1 MTNNFFNVN
10 DPLNLAQGTPLTN
23 PKLNNPMY
31 RYKYNTDSSFR
42 EQELKRVQEEQEASK
57 KKLEEASQASQK
69 QIAKDKSE
77 KFVQKLSSSLK
88 ESIPSG
94 TVEDFWRQAE
104 QETINDR
111 NPRTGALIHPAAAT
125 KNFMKKWQKQYQE
138 EKAFESQYNDIN
150 NLVKFANSSE
160 EEDAANFRNEVF
172 NYAFKTKQIQD
183 QNDFNTRWDKMSI
196 RDKSLSVVNA
206 LGDKYLQGDALDVFK
221 ALDPQSKYEML
232 CAVTTA
238 DPRYKTMSS
247 KLKELTEEKSNE
259 ASEGWLS
266 TIGLGKSWR
275 DFTDYATNRL
285 MQGLVGGNAWYNI
298 PGHLSTLGAG
308 VFATVG
314 HLGNMVGSAVDKGVS
329 WGYYEAQGGGEAED
343 IDAAIRQKSEA
354 FIEKASKQNYDNFMA
369 NANPEEKQT
378 VVDRMKALSRDESF
392 GSNYYRIHEGDNYV
406 KNISDEDLIKE
417 YFKLEARAQMFGE
430 QNASQSLKNYWQDVV
445 ASNQS
450 FGDKTLAT
458 GAQLMDTFSADVFSL
473 VSVIANPLFMTVE
486 TNGSYNPKDWTV
498 DGEGYSDAL
507 VKRNTLLKWAS
518 GLQET
523 GCWNIDEQEKYKNL
537 GLSKDQIYRTVEEE
551 NQFMSLNDIGDIIG
565 QYGFTAA
572 TTLMS
577 MGGSSAVKGLATSVA
592 RNALR
597 TGVRGTAARSLL
609 GAPFMKNEA
618 KAILKN
624 ALKAGATESEITQAM
639 EVAAEMGSKT
649 LYRGN
654 LGITA
659 LMGTAEGA
667 LEAKS
672 TYDTFIKDNKA
683 RIDKVYHQRLDYLNN
698 ASRESLRDY
707 MLSKGY
713 ESTLRRVGGDGT
725 TYVAEFTDEQ
735 YEQAK
740 AELLQEVNDS
750 YQLALERMDDDA
762 ADAACANFLSNSVI
776 NGALNVFGKELSMS
790 KDARNSIRN
799 FKGDRKLS
807 DLVSVEKS
815 AADGK
820 WHATVN
826 KAIEANKNN
835 SWWGDAKNAMKVNG
849 KWNKAKAL
857 YRATK
862 ESALGKIITNAGSEG
877 LEEFSQNV
885 SDAASRAAFE
895 NDLNQYMQ
903 VVYDK
908 DAREQFA
915 SDWGGIVNAG
925 LNEITSN
932 AVNAENIK
940 AGLFGFLSTMGG
952 GISPGAFIQ
961 HAHGFGQEQKE
972 AKGVWGNVKAYSK
985 WALSN
990 IGGLYDGAIRQ
1001 ALANNNAD
1009 YASAKRLQ
1017 ESTERW
1023 LQSDKNQ
1030 ELITHMGGAIG
1041 FSNMLQESVLAGD
1054 DFMTKNNHLGMAV
1067 ENALML
1073 KALKGTAMYDE
1084 YQKALQHRLSLSQI
1098 TDDEEQSQIFFDQN
1112 GNLITSNLIE
1122 NAPGV
1127 VEDTQTSQIKDT
1139 AQNLQSLISQF
1150 KNTNSQNFTS
1160 GMTDLEIIQ
1169 RIAKNAQEMLDLNN
1183 RVERASQ
1190 TLAKVFHQQDVDP
1203 LIQSAYIYAMI
1214 SQEDAR
1220 NRRNNLTQDLTN
1232 AVKVTEDNIFNDEEK
1247 AALTTDAEQSLNQAG
1262 INLAV
1267 EYGSIDNAIKER
1279 KKLQKQRNQ
1288 LDEDAHSKKT
1298 KGERKQAKEQKKV
1311 VEAKLRAL
1319 DNKLRRADIETTEQQ
1334 PQQEVLPVVGQP
1346 TIQGEGTTIDDTAT
1360 TAPVT
1365 ITLGDASVQSE
1376 SSYPLISVR
1385 DLINMSPKQRFE
1397 VLSNRSRFS
1406 DKQNAVIDQFINITR
1421 KGLSA
1426 QRNDPTLQNDEVI
1439 ADYKDQYKLIEKSK
1453 AYDNLLQDYINNP
1466 RFLNDRAR
1474 ELQAQDR
1481 TRTLRYLYREDLQLK
1496 EGETPL
1502 DMRDRIQGKI
1512 EDLKS
1517 EEKYFDAETLQKLVS
1532 ENKDIAKL
1540 QETVSNILQLQIAV
1554 AMTSP
1559 SEVKKPEF
1567 DKAIMALQ
1575 ALAANSNKSLEE
1587 IKEMLDNN
1595 DVDGITKILKGQ
1607 LNNGEYTLNRYFKQV
1622 GIEAIADMETEDFTS
1637 LIQTVKNYV
1646 DMYYQIKAQGERQ
1659 GNAQK
1664 VQGAAQPSVHQDPAS
1679 QHQGPAT
1686 PAQTVNEDGSEP
1698 ITLKVLSPGEV
1709 QTNTPQGIQLAEF
1722 LKQHQVSSAVHNLKN
1737 EQGLQVHF
1745 MVTMD
1750 YGTPQVFAVVE
1761 LKNVAPKK
1769 GVHYNIN
1776 GKNYQIIGAIDASQS
1791 KGLATSAANTF
1802 ATLNDSDNRSALLQ
1816 GDTEALYS
1824 DFNKLD
1830 ASSSVGE
1837 LNQEDSKPLT
1847 SLLGNNI
1854 DRIKLWVNEFISGGK
1869 RKDVKNE
1876 DEEQVSTFVDQ
1887 YGYPVTIKNAGDVHL
1902 KDFPIGNTTLEKLL
1916 NSNTDPKEI
1925 IKELKKNKFFE
1936 TFFTVWESVPATTT
1950 LKDTSLYSKLIGDF
1964 FFLGYNY
1971 ENVSTQENRLNA
1983 KVENGNLSVDNWNHE
1998 AKINFLLP
2006 MSASTTAEKDA
2017 RALEA
2022 LRTILANTIGDDR
2035 NFTYAKPQLN
2045 WKIIENTRGTYNASD
2060 IENEKARIQGLI
2072 EAGLLY
2078 GFAPSAIS
2086 RNMLIRN
2093 PFTKNSSSPKPVGG
2107 TNNGAPNM
2115 DPSNAGSLPGG
2126 AVDLATGQVIEGN
2139 PQTTQDKVEQQL
2151 TEAVQRA
2158 KAIVDNLIAR
2168 SKQVVLNGNQGY
2180 RSESTDT
2187 NYGRVTSAEQAFI
2200 GANTTPW
2207 QGTEQEQTISTAFG
2221 NIIDNT
2227 FRAALDILNSHVGL
2241 IDSELLYNKVL
2252 QDPVF
2257 AGKTQIPCHSKYQ
2270 IKKVLQDVI
2279 IFKQLC
2285 DAKGWHIVPKDIRAF
2300 GQATVT
2306 QGGVTVGTIPV
2317 AGTLDILVYDNEGIF
2332 HIIDMKTKNMDA
2344 NIDTKIQDSSE
2355 GWTAQVSTYQAL
2367 LQQMYPDMQ
2376 FGQNY
2381 IMPIGV
2387 KYNLQSANPV
2397 IQEDGM
2403 TVEGQMA
2410 TKEPQMLAAMHGK
2423 KYNTVLE
2430 DYLYPID
2437 TRAFNGYDFDRL
2449 SEADKNRVVPINQ
2462 AAATNLVITSAPT
2475 AAPVT
2480 SPPSG
2485 PVTGGTMADAMDGI
2499 NMDDFMSTRTK
2510 RQSRFTEF
2518 VNNHVANVVRP
2529 KLNIVSKAMVKLKEL
2544 VTHTGYVDKIVKQD
2558 LANTFFDGDTEKF
2571 ERICG
2576 KDVSVSALPQIISA
2590 IRDYYTAYSSNRAW
2604 YVQNISHRHQA
2615 ASLVYQLL
2623 NDQITA
2629 QELEDELSKMNVEA
2643 QNIPEL
2649 VEYFTSDNPEEAAK
2663 SILSKLEKS
2672 KLHTVENYRQKLS
2685 ELTNFMDS
2693 IDAKLDFLNS
2703 GMALSMLST
2712 RVSSIRESVL
2722 SNNVEEMSYEK
2733 SESIDDLLSGKQ
2745 GNYGA
2750 QKLLRDIAT
2759 RSKNKQF
2766 RKLAA
2771 RLLKEVKV
2779 KNLSINVTIDNG
2791 QITNVEGES
2800 NGKNITIHKASL
2812 DNYEHLERVLLHEML
2827 HSVVKASPEI
2837 REMLQGYLDNTI
2849 SQLMKTTDMTKE
2861 EIINQ
2866 HYGLT
2871 NVDEFISEYFT
2882 NLAFQESLK
2891 GIADNTESF
2900 NSIYDKI
2907 THAVKSFFTGE
2918 KSVYDEVTP
2927 IMEHLIGTHNTEST
2941 KKSTIED
2948 NSSLVKTQFSKL
2960 EGFQQQ
2966 IITKKGFTAKEFDNL
2981 PSVLQ
2986 EVLTKCCL

>member
-1 MTNNFFNVN
+1 MANNFFNTN

-31 RYKYNTDSSFR
+31 RYKYNTDSSFK

-88 ESIPSG
+88 QSIPSG
-94 TVEDFWRQAE
+94 TVGDFWRQAE

-125 KNFMKKWQKQYQE
+125 KNFMEKWQKQYQE
-138 EKAFESQYNDIN
+138 EKAFEPQYNDIN
-150 NLVKFANSSE
+150 NLVKFANSSK
-160 EEDAANFRNEVF
+160 EEDADNFRNEVF

-183 QNDFNTRWDKMSI
+183 QNDFNTKWDSMSI
-196 RDKSLSVVNA
+196 RNKSISIVNA
-206 LGDKYLQGDALDVFK
+206 LGDKYLKGEALDMFEN
-221 ALDPQSKYEML
+221 LDTQDKFEML
-232 CAVTTA
+232 CAITTA
-238 DPRYKTMSS
+238 DPRYKTMST
-247 KLKELTEEKSNE
+247 KLKELTKEKSDQ
-259 ASEGWLS
+259 ASDGWLS

-275 DFTDYATNRL
+275 DFTEYATNRF
-285 MQGLVGGNAWYNI
+285 MYGLAGGNKWYNI
-298 PGHLSTLGAG
+298 PGHLSTIGAG
-308 VFATVG
+308 ALATVG
-314 HLGNMVGSAVDKGVS
+314 HLGNMVGSIADKGIS
-329 WGYYEAQGGGEAED
+329 WGYYKAKGGDETED
-343 IDAAIRQKSEA
+343 IDADIRETSDN
-354 FIEKASKQNYDNFMA
+354 FVEKASRQEYEKFMA
-369 NANPEEKQT
+369 NTNQEEKQDI
-378 VVDRMKALSRDESF
+378 VNKMKSLSRDERF
-392 GSNYYRIHEGDNYV
+392 GSSYYRLHEGDNYV
-406 KNISDEDLIKE
+406 KNVSDEDLIKE
-417 YFKLEARAQMFGE
+417 YYKLKTRASMFGE
-430 QNASQSLKNYWQDVV
+430 QNAFQSLRNYWQDVV

-458 GAQLMDTFSADVFSL
+458 GAQLMDTFSADMASFAA
-473 VSVIANPLFMTVE
+473 IMINPLFMNIE
-486 TNGSYNPKDWTV
+486 TNGSYNPEDWTV

-523 GCWNIDEQEKYKNL
+523 GCWYIDEQEKYKNL
-537 GLSKDQIYRTVEEE
+537 GLSKNQIYRTVDEE

-572 TTLMS
+572 TTLLS
-577 MGGSSAVKGLATSVA
+577 MGGSSAVKGIATSVA
-592 RNALR
+592 RNALK

-683 RIDKVYHQRLDYLNN
+683 RIDQVYQQRLDYLNN
-698 ASRESLRDY
+698 ASRESLRNY

-713 ESTLRRVGGDGT
+713 KSTLRRVGEDGT
-725 TYVAEFTDEQ
+725 TQIAEFTDEQ
-735 YEQAK
+735 YKQAK

-750 YQLALERMDDDA
+750 YKASLERMEDDA

-815 AADGK
+815 AVDGK

-857 YRATK
+857 YGATK
-862 ESALGKIITNAGSEG
+862 ESTLGKIITNAGSEG

-940 AGLFGFLSTMGG
+940 VGLFGFLSTMGG

-1001 ALANNNAD
+1001 ALSENNAD

-1041 FSNMLQESVLAGD
+1041 FSNMLQESMLAGD

-1073 KALKGTAMYDE
+1073 RALKGTAMYDE

-1098 TDDEEQSQIFFDQN
+1098 TDDKEQSQIFFDQN

-1127 VEDTQTSQIKDT
+1127 VEDAQTSQIKDT

-1232 AVKVTEDNIFNDEEK
+1232 AVKITEDNIFNDEEK
-1247 AALTTDAEQSLNQAG
+1247 AALTTDTEQSLNQVG
-1262 INLAV
+1262 INLTV

-1288 LDEDAHSKKT
+1288 LDEDAHSKIT

-1319 DNKLRRADIETTEQQ
+1319 DNNLRRADIETAEQQ
-1334 PQQEVLPVVGQP
+1334 PQQEVLPVVSQP

-1360 TAPVT
+1360 SAPVT
-1365 ITLGDASVQSE
+1365 ITLGDANVQSE
-1376 SSYPLISVR
+1376 STYPLISVR

-1406 DKQNAVIDQFINITR
+1406 DEQNAVIDQFINITR

-1466 RFLNDRAR
+1466 KFLNDRAR

-1502 DMRDRIQGKI
+1502 DMQDRVQKKI

-1517 EEKYFDAETLQKLVS
+1517 EQKYFDAETLQKLIS

-1540 QETVSNILQLQIAV
+1540 NETVSNILQLQLAV

-1559 SEVKKPEF
+1559 LESKKPEF
-1567 DKAIMALQ
+1567 DKAMIALQ
-1575 ALAANSNKSLEE
+1575 TLAANSNKSLEE

-1595 DVDGITKILKGQ
+1595 DIDGITEILKGQ
-1607 LNNGEYTLNRYFKQV
+1607 LNNGEYTINKYFKQA
-1622 GIEAIADMETEDFTS
+1622 GIEAIADMETEDFAP
-1637 LIQTVKNYV
+1637 LIQAVKNYV

-1659 GNAQK
+1659 GNAQQ

-1679 QHQGPAT
+1679 QHQGPAI

-1761 LKNVAPKK
+1761 LKNTTPKN

-1776 GKNYQIIGAIDASQS
+1776 DKNYQIIGAIDTSQS
-1791 KGLATSAANTF
+1791 KGLAISAANTF

-1816 GDTEALYS
+1816 GDTETLWS
-1824 DFNKLD
+1824 DFNKIDLPK
-1830 ASSSVGE
+1830 SIGE
-1837 LNQEDSKPLT
+1837 LNQEEHKPLNT
-1847 SLLGNNI
+1847 LLGNKLS
-1854 DRIKLWVNEFISGGK
+1854 DIKSWITDLMSKGHVEE
-1869 RKDVKNE
+1869 RKNE
-1876 DEEQVSTFVDQ
+1876 DGETIKVLKDQ
-1887 YGYPVTIKNAGDVHL
+1887 NGYPVLADPNMHL
-1902 KDFPIGNTTLEKLL
+1902 KDYPIGNTTLERII
-1916 NSNTDPKEI
+1916 NSGASSEEI
-1925 IKELKKNKFFE
+1925 IKQLKQSNFFKV
-1936 TFFTVWESVPATTT
+1936 FFKAWTSINATTT
-1950 LKDTSLYSKLIGDF
+1950 LEDHSIYNNLIGYF

-1971 ENVSTQENRLNA
+1971 KNVDTKINRLNA
-1983 KVENGNLSVDNWNHE
+1983 KVENDYLSVDNWNHTD
-1998 AKINFLLP
+1998 KINFLLP
-2006 MSASTTAEKDA
+2006 MSASTTAEKEI

-2022 LRTILANTIGDDR
+2022 LKTILANTKGEDR
-2035 NFTYAKPQLN
+2035 NFTYDKLQLN
-2045 WKIIENTRGTYNASD
+2045 WDIIENSKNYYNSTIRAD
-2060 IENEKARIQGLI
+2060 EEARIQ
-2072 EAGLLY
+2072 ELLQLGILH
-2078 GFAPSAIS
+2078 GFLPSAIS

-2093 PFTKNSSSPKPVGG
+2093 PFIKKSSSSKPVGG

-2115 DPSNAGSLPGG
+2115 DPGNTGSLPGG
-2126 AVDLATGQVIEGN
+2126 AIDLATGQVIEGN
-2139 PQTTQDKVEQQL
+2139 PQTTQGKVEQQL
-2151 TEAVQRA
+2151 TDAVQRA
-2158 KAIVDNLIAR
+2158 KAIVDNLIMR
-2168 SKQVVLNGNQGY
+2168 SKHVVLKGNQGY
-2180 RSESTDT
+2180 INTFTND

-2257 AGKTQIPCHSKYQ
+2257 VGKTQIPCHSKYQ
-2270 IKKVLQDVI
+2270 IKKILQDII

-2285 DAKGWHIVPKDIRAF
+2285 DARGWCIVPKDIRAF
-2300 GQATVT
+2300 GQAPVT
-2306 QGGVTVGTIPV
+2306 QGGVTIGIIPV

-2355 GWTAQVSTYQAL
+2355 GWIAQVSTYQAL

-2387 KYNLQSANPV
+2387 KYNLQSVNPV

-2410 TKEPQMLAAMHGK
+2410 TKEPQMLA
-2423 KYNTVLE
+2423 TILE
-2430 DYLYPID
+2430 NYLYPID
-2437 TRAFNGYDFDRL
+2437 TRTFNGYDFDRL

-2462 AAATNLVITSAPT
+2462 AAATNPVITSAPT
-2475 AAPVT
+2475 TASIT

-2485 PVTGGTMADAMDGI
+2485 PVTVGTMADDMDGI

-2629 QELEDELSKMNVEA
+2629 QELEDELSKMDIEA

-2733 SESIDDLLSGKQ
+2733 SESIDDLLLGKQ

-2750 QKLLRDIAT
+2750 QKLIRDIAT

-2771 RLLKEVKV
+2771 RLLREVKAN
-2779 KNLSINVTIDNG
+2779 NLFINVTIDNG

-2837 REMLQGYLDNTI
+2837 KEILQEYLDNTI
-2849 SQLMKTTDMTKE
+2849 SQLMKTTDMTKD
-2861 EIINQ
+2861 EIISQ

-2891 GIADNTESF
+2891 GIADNTENF

-2918 KSVYDEVTP
+2918 KSIYDEVTP

-2948 NSSLVKTQFSKL
+2948 NSSLVKTQFNKL

-2986 EVLTKCCL
+2986 EVLIKCCL

>member
-1 MTNNFFNVN
+1 MANNFFNMN
-10 DPLNLAQGTPLTN
+10 DPLNLAQGTV
-23 PKLNNPMY
+23 LNNPIFNYPMY
-31 RYKYNTDSSFR
+31 KSTNTEDSNGEKERKDLLKNTQINSTSSNPIIGNFWDRRQRYLSQNQNNTFSISQLYNTN
-42 EQELKRVQEEQEASK
+42 
-57 KKLEEASQASQK
+57 QK
-69 QIAKDKSE
+69 
-77 KFVQKLSSSLK
+77 
-88 ESIPSG
+88 SG
-94 TVEDFWRQAE
+94 TARDGIESLMR
-104 QETINDR
+104 R
-111 NPRTGALIHPAAAT
+111 
-125 KNFMKKWQKQYQE
+125 YQE
-138 EKAFESQYNDIN
+138 ENDFEPQYNDIN
-150 NLVKFANSSE
+150 NLVKFASSSK
-160 EEDAANFRNEVF
+160 EEDADNFRNQVF
-172 NYAFKTKQIQD
+172 NYAFKNKQVQD
-183 QNDFNTRWDKMSI
+183 YNDFNTKWDSMSI
-196 RDKSLSVVNA
+196 RNKSISIVNA
-206 LGDKYLQGDALDVFK
+206 LGDKYLKGEALDMFEN
-221 ALDPQSKYEML
+221 LDPQDKYEML

-238 DPRYKTMSS
+238 NPNYKTIASR
-247 KLKELTEEKSNE
+247 LKELTKEKSDE

-275 DFTDYATNRL
+275 NFTDYTTNRF
-285 MQGLVGGNAWYNI
+285 MYGIAGGNKWYNI
-298 PGHLSTLGAG
+298 PGHLSTIGAG
-308 VFATVG
+308 ALATVG
-314 HLGNMVGSAVDKGVS
+314 HLGNMVGSIADKGIS
-329 WGYYEAQGGGEAED
+329 WGYYKAKGGDEAED
-343 IDAAIRQKSEA
+343 IDADIRETSDN
-354 FIEKASKQNYDNFMA
+354 FVEKASRQEYEEFMA
-369 NANPEEKQT
+369 NANQEEKQAT
-378 VVDRMKALSRDESF
+378 VDRMKSLSRDEVF
-392 GSNYYRIHEGDNYV
+392 GSNYYRLHEGDNYV
-406 KNISDEDLIKE
+406 KNVSDEDLIKE
-417 YFKLEARAQMFGE
+417 YYKLKARASMFGE
-430 QNASQSLKNYWQDVV
+430 QNASQALKNYWQNVV
-445 ASNQS
+445 ANNQS

-458 GAQLMDTFSADVFSL
+458 GAQLMDTFSADMASFAAIMV
-473 VSVIANPLFMTVE
+473 NPLFMSIE
-486 TNGSYNPKDWTV
+486 TNGSYNPEDWTV

-507 VKRNTLLKWAS
+507 VKRNFLLKWAS

-523 GCWNIDEQEKYKNL
+523 GCWDINEQEKYKNL
-537 GLSKDQIYRTVEEE
+537 GLSKDQIYRTVDEE
-551 NQFMSLNDIGDIIG
+551 NQFMSLNDVGDIIG

-572 TTLMS
+572 TTLLS
-577 MGGSSAVKGLATSVA
+577 MGGSSAVKGIATSVA
-592 RNALR
+592 QNALR
-597 TGVRGTAARSLL
+597 TGVKGAAARSLL
-609 GAPFMKNEA
+609 GVPFIKNEA
-618 KAILKN
+618 KTILKN
-624 ALKAGATESEITQAM
+624 ALKTGATESEITQAM
-639 EVAAEMGSKT
+639 EVAAEIGSKT

-654 LGITA
+654 LGVTA
-659 LMGTAEGA
+659 LLGTAEGA

-672 TYDTFIKDNKA
+672 TYDTFIKDNKV
-683 RIDKVYHQRLDYLNN
+683 RIDEVYQQRLDYINN
-698 ASRESLRDY
+698 ASKESLRDY

-713 ESTLRRVGGDGT
+713 ESTLRRIGGEKGT
-725 TYVAEFTDEQ
+725 YIAEFTDEQ

-740 AELLQEVNDS
+740 AELLQEVNNS
-750 YQLALERMDDDA
+750 YKAALERMDDDA
-762 ADAACANFLSNSVI
+762 ADAAYANFLSNSVI
-776 NGALNVFGKELSMS
+776 NGALNVIGKELSMS
-790 KDARNSIRN
+790 KDARNSIRK
-799 FKGDRKLS
+799 FKGDKKLS
-807 DLVSVEKS
+807 DLVSVEKAS
-815 AADGK
+815 ADGK

-849 KWNKAKAL
+849 KWNKTKAL
-857 YRATK
+857 YKATK
-862 ESALGKIITNAGSEG
+862 ESTLGKIITNAGSEG
-877 LEEFSQNV
+877 LEEFSQNI

-915 SDWGGIVNAG
+915 SDWGGIVSAG

-932 AVNAENIK
+932 SINTENIK
-940 AGLFGFLSTMGG
+940 AALFGFLSTMGG

-961 HAHGFGQEQKE
+961 RAHGFGQEQKE
-972 AKGVWGNVKAYSK
+972 AKGVWNNIKAYSK

-990 IGGLYDGAIRQ
+990 IGGLYDSAIRQ
-1001 ALANNNAD
+1001 ALTNNNTD

-1023 LQSDKNQ
+1023 LQSNKNQ

-1041 FSNMLQESVLAGD
+1041 FYNMMQESILAGD

-1067 ENALML
+1067 ENALMMKSL
-1073 KALKGTAMYDE
+1073 KDTAMYDE

-1098 TDDEEQSQIFFDQN
+1098 TEDEEQSQIFFDQN

-1127 VEDTQTSQIKDT
+1127 VEDEQTSQIKET
-1139 AQNLQSLISQF
+1139 AKNLQSLISQF

-1169 RIAKNAQEMLDLNN
+1169 RIAKNAKEMLDLNN
-1183 RVERASQ
+1183 KVEKASQ

-1203 LIQSAYIYAMI
+1203 LVQSAYIYAMI

-1220 NRRNNLTQDLTN
+1220 NRRNNLTQDLTK
-1232 AVKVTEDNIFNDEEK
+1232 AVKITEDSIFSEEEED
-1247 AALTTDAEQSLNQAG
+1247 ALTQDSENTLNQVG

-1288 LDEDAHSKKT
+1288 LDEDAHSKRT

-1319 DNKLRRADIETTEQQ
+1319 DNKLRRADIETAEQQ
-1334 PQQEVLPVVGQP
+1334 PQQEVLPVVGQS
-1346 TIQGEGTTIDDTAT
+1346 TIQGEGTTIDATAT
-1360 TAPVT
+1360 PASVT
-1365 ITLGDASVQSE
+1365 ITLGDTNVQSE

-1385 DLINMSPKQRFE
+1385 DLVNMSTEQRFE

-1406 DKQNAVIDQFINITR
+1406 DEQNAIIDQFINITR
-1421 KGLSA
+1421 KGLSV
-1426 QRNDPTLQNDEVI
+1426 QRKDPTLQNDEVI

-1502 DMRDRIQGKI
+1502 DMRDRIQNKI

-1540 QETVSNILQLQIAV
+1540 NETVSNILQLQLAV

-1559 SEVKKPEF
+1559 LEVKKPEF
-1567 DKAIMALQ
+1567 DKAMIALQ
-1575 ALAANSNKSLEE
+1575 TLASNSNKSLEE

-1595 DVDGITKILKGQ
+1595 DVDGLTKILKGQ
-1607 LNNGEYTLNRYFKQV
+1607 LNNGEYTINKYFKQA
-1622 GIEAIADMETEDFTS
+1622 GIEAIADMEKEDFTP
-1637 LIQTVKNYV
+1637 LIQAVKNYV
-1646 DMYYQIKAQGERQ
+1646 SMYYQIKAQGEKQ
-1659 GNAQK
+1659 GKAQQ

-1679 QHQGPAT
+1679 QHKGPAT
-1686 PAQTVNEDGSEP
+1686 PAQTVNKDGSEP
-1698 ITLKVLSPGEV
+1698 ITLKVLSPGEI

-1722 LKQHQVSSAVHNLKN
+1722 LKQHQVSSAVQNLKN

-1761 LKNVAPKK
+1761 LKNTTPKK
-1769 GVHYNIN
+1769 DVHYNIN
-1776 GKNYQIIGAIDASQS
+1776 GKNYQIIGAIDTSQS
-1791 KGLATSAANTF
+1791 NKLAISAANTF

-1816 GDTEALYS
+1816 GDTETLWS
-1824 DFNKLD
+1824 DFNKID
-1830 ASSSVGE
+1830 PPKSIGE
-1837 LNQEDSKPLT
+1837 LNQEEHKPLHI
-1847 SLLGNNI
+1847 LLG
-1854 DRIKLWVNEFISGGK
+1854 DKLSDIKSWITDFMNKGYVEE
-1869 RKDVKNE
+1869 RKNE
-1876 DEEQVSTFVDQ
+1876 DGETIKVLKDQ
-1887 YGYPVTIKNAGDVHL
+1887 NGYPVLADPNVHL
-1902 KDFPIGNTTLEKLL
+1902 KDYPIGNTTLERII
-1916 NSNTDPKEI
+1916 NSGASSEEI
-1925 IKELKKNKFFE
+1925 IKQLKKSNFFKV
-1936 TFFTVWESVPATTT
+1936 FFKAWESINATTT
-1950 LKDTSLYSKLIGDF
+1950 LDDHSIYNNLIGYF

-1971 ENVSTQENRLNA
+1971 RNVSPKENRLNA
-1983 KVENGNLSVDNWNHE
+1983 KVENGILSVDNWNHE
-1998 AKINFLLP
+1998 AKIEFELP
-2006 MSASTTAEKDA
+2006 MAARTTAEKDIK
-2017 RALEA
+2017 ALNA
-2022 LRTILANTIGDDR
+2022 LKTILANTNGEDR
-2035 NFTYAKPQLN
+2035 NFTYAKLQLN
-2045 WKIIENTRGTYNASD
+2045 WNIIENAKNYYNSTIRAD
-2060 IENEKARIQGLI
+2060 EEARIQ
-2072 EAGLLY
+2072 ELLQLGILR
-2078 GFAPSAIS
+2078 GFLPSATS

-2093 PFTKNSSSPKPVGG
+2093 PYTKNSSSPKPVGG

-2126 AVDLATGQVIEGN
+2126 TIDLATGQVTEGN
-2139 PQTTQDKVEQQL
+2139 PQTTQGKVEQQL
-2151 TEAVQRA
+2151 TDAVQRA
-2158 KAIVDNLIAR
+2158 KAIVDNLIVR
-2168 SKQVVLNGNQGY
+2168 SKHVVLNGNQGY
-2180 RSESTDT
+2180 KNTFTND

-2200 GANTTPW
+2200 GADTTPW

-2257 AGKTQIPCHSKYQ
+2257 AGKPQIPCHSKYQ

-2285 DAKGWHIVPKDIRAF
+2285 DTRGWHIVPKDIRAF

-2423 KYNTVLE
+2423 KDNTVLE

-2462 AAATNLVITSAPT
+2462 AAATNPV
-2475 AAPVT
+2475 VT
-2480 SPPSG
+2480 SSPIDTPTTIPPSG
-2485 PVTGGTMADAMDGI
+2485 PVTGGTMADAIDGI

-2529 KLNIVSKAMVKLKEL
+2529 KLNIVSKVIVKLKEL

-2576 KDVSVSALPQIISA
+2576 KDVSISALPQIISA
-2590 IRDYYTAYSSNRAW
+2590 IRDYYNAYSSNRAW

-2672 KLHTVENYRQKLS
+2672 KLHTIENYRQKLS
-2685 ELTNFMDS
+2685 EFTNFMDS

-2703 GMALSMLST
+2703 GMALNMLSS
-2712 RVSSIRESVL
+2712 RISSIRESVL
-2722 SNNVEEMSYEK
+2722 NNNVEEMSYEK

-2771 RLLKEVKV
+2771 RLLREVKA
-2779 KNLSINVTIDNG
+2779 KNLSINITLDNG
-2791 QITNVEGES
+2791 QITNIEGES

-2827 HSVVKASPEI
+2827 HSVVKVSPEI
-2837 REMLQGYLDNTI
+2837 REMLQEYLDNTI
-2849 SQLMKTTDMTKE
+2849 SQLIKTTDMTRE
-2861 EIINQ
+2861 EIISQ

-2891 GIADNTESF
+2891 GIADNTENF

-2907 THAVKSFFTGE
+2907 THAIKSFFTKE
-2918 KSVYDEVTP
+2918 KSIYDEVTP

-2941 KKSTIED
+2941 KKSIIED

-2981 PSVLQ
+2981 PSILQ
-2986 EVLTKCCL
+2986 EVLIKCCL

>member
-1 MTNNFFNVN
+1 MAQEKNYFNTD
-10 DPLNLAQGTPLTN
+10 DPLNLSTNSFISGLRPTMNLNPLDR
-23 PKLNNPMY
+23 Y
-31 RYKYNTDSSFR
+31 RYETDEKFRTQTQEKYR
-42 EQELKRVQEEQEASK
+42 KEQELLDRKIKQQKKAEKKQLEQIKTERFLSNLSNTVSQGQAGRVSIRDLQREAENYTATAK
-57 KKLEEASQASQK
+57 NIKTNQFLFPRQAAINIYENIQK
-69 QIAKDKSE
+69 QK
-77 KFVQKLSSSLK
+77 K
-88 ESIPSG
+88 E
-94 TVEDFWRQAE
+94 ED
-104 QETINDR
+104 
-111 NPRTGALIHPAAAT
+111 
-125 KNFMKKWQKQYQE
+125 
-138 EKAFESQYNDIN
+138 AFKPQYNDIN
-150 NLVKFANSSE
+150 NLIKVTLSKKA
-160 EEDAANFRNEVF
+160 EDLDVF
-172 NYAFKTKQIQD
+172 SKDVFEYAQKTKQTKDAEEFDRQW
-183 QNDFNTRWDKMSI
+183 NSMSLYN
-196 RDKSLSVVNA
+196 KSLSALNA
-206 LGDKYLQGDALDVFK
+206 IGNKYLKDNTLQVFK
-221 ALDPQSKYEML
+221 QLDPQSKFEML
-232 CAVTTA
+232 CALTTA
-238 DPRYKTMSS
+238 DPRYKTMAS

-266 TIGLGKSWR
+266 TIGLGKTWR
-275 DFTDYATNRL
+275 NTIENATNRF
-285 MQGLVGGNAWYNI
+285 MYGYAGGVPWYDI
-298 PGHLSTLGAG
+298 SRQLSTAGAF
-308 VFATVG
+308 VFSSIG
-314 HLGNMVGSAVDKGVS
+314 HLGNMVGSIVDKGVS
-329 WGYYEAQGGGEAED
+329 WGYYKAQGGGEAED
-343 IDAAIRQKSEA
+343 IDATIRQKSDA
-354 FIEKASKQNYDNFMA
+354 FIEKASKQEYDKFMA
-369 NANPEEKQT
+369 ENNPKKKRDI
-378 VVDRMKALSRDESF
+378 VNKMKALSRDERF
-392 GSNYYRIHEGDNYV
+392 GSNYYRLHEGDNYV
-406 KNISDEDLIKE
+406 KNVSDEELIKE
-417 YFKLEARAQMFGE
+417 YFKLEARTAMFGE
-430 QNASQSLKNYWQDVV
+430 YNASQSLKNYWQDVV

-458 GAQLMDTFSADVFSL
+458 GAQMMDTFSADIASL
-473 VSVIANPLFMTVE
+473 AAVLANPLYMTVE
-486 TNGSYNPKDWTV
+486 TNGSYNPQDWTV
-498 DGEGYSDAL
+498 DGESYSDAL
-507 VKRNTLLKWAS
+507 IKRNTLLKWAS

-523 GCWNIDEQEKYKNL
+523 GCWSLKEQEKYKNL
-537 GLSKDQIYRTVEEE
+537 GLSKDQIYRTVDEE

-572 TTLMS
+572 TAIMS
-577 MGGSSAVKGLATSVA
+577 MGGSAVVKGLAMAVA

-597 TGVRGTAARSLL
+597 TGVRGAAARSLL
-609 GAPFMKNEA
+609 GIPFMKNEA
-618 KAILKN
+618 KTILKN
-624 ALKAGATESEITQAM
+624 AFKAGATEAELTQAM
-639 EVAAEMGSKT
+639 EIAAAMGSKT

-654 LGITA
+654 LVVTS
-659 LMGTAEGA
+659 LLGTAEGA
-667 LEAKS
+667 LNARG
-672 TYDTFIKDNKA
+672 TYDTFIRDNKT
-683 RIDKVYHQRLDYLNN
+683 RIDDNYQQRIDYINN
-698 ASRESLRDY
+698 ASKESLRDY

-713 ESTLRRVGGDGT
+713 EYTLRRASEDAS

-735 YEQAK
+735 YKQAK
-740 AELLQEVNDS
+740 AELLQEANDS
-750 YQLALERMDDDA
+750 YQLALERMEDDA
-762 ADAACANFLSNSVI
+762 VDAACANFLANSFI
-776 NGALNVFGKELSMS
+776 NGALNIFGKELFMS
-790 KDARNSIRN
+790 RDARNAIRS
-799 FKGDRKLS
+799 FKGDKKLS
-807 DLVSVEKS
+807 DLVSIEKS
-815 AADGK
+815 ADGK
-820 WHATVN
+820 WHAIVN
-826 KAIEANKNN
+826 KAVEANKNN

-849 KWNKAKAL
+849 KWNKVKAL
-857 YRATK
+857 YGATK
-862 ESALGKIITNAGSEG
+862 ESTLGKMITTAGAEG
-877 LEEFSQNV
+877 LEEFNQNI

-915 SDWGGIVNAG
+915 SDWGGMVSAG

-932 AVNAENIK
+932 SINVENIK
-940 AGLFGFLSTMGG
+940 AGLFGFLSTMVG

-961 HAHGFGQEQKE
+961 HAHGIGQEQKE
-972 AKGVWGNVKAYSK
+972 AKGVWGNIKAYSK

-1001 ALANNNAD
+1001 ALAENNAD

-1041 FSNMLQESVLAGD
+1041 FSNMLQQSLIAGD
-1054 DFMTKNNHLGMAV
+1054 DFMAKNSHLGMAV
-1067 ENALML
+1067 ENALMM
-1073 KALKGTAMYDE
+1073 KALKDTAMYDE

-1098 TDDEEQSQIFFDQN
+1098 IEDDEQSQIFFDQH

-1127 VEDTQTSQIKDT
+1127 IEDAQTSWIRDT
-1139 AQNLQSLISQF
+1139 AQNMQSLISQF

-1169 RIAKNAQEMLDLNN
+1169 RTVKNAQEILDLNN
-1183 RVERASQ
+1183 RVEKASQ

-1203 LIQSAYIYAMI
+1203 LIQSTYIYAMI

-1247 AALTTDAEQSLNQAG
+1247 IALTTDAEQSLNQAG
-1262 INLAV
+1262 IDLAI

-1279 KKLQKQRNQ
+1279 KKLQKQKDQ
-1288 LDEDAHSKKT
+1288 LDDDAKSKET
-1298 KGERKQAKEQKKV
+1298 KREREQAKEQKKV
-1311 VEAKLRAL
+1311 VKAKLEVL
-1319 DNKLRRADIETTEQQ
+1319 DNKLRRADIEIKEQQ
-1334 PQQEVLPVVGQP
+1334 PQQEVLPGVGQS
-1346 TIQGEGTTIDDTAT
+1346 TIQEKGAAINDTTIS
-1360 TAPVT
+1360 APIT
-1365 ITLGDASVQSE
+1365 ITLDDASVQSE
-1376 SSYPLISVR
+1376 ISYPLISVR

-1406 DKQNAVIDQFINITR
+1406 DEQNAVIDQFINITR

-1439 ADYKDQYKLIEKSK
+1439 VDYKDQYKLIEKSR
-1453 AYDNLLQDYINNP
+1453 AYDDLLWYYLTNP
-1466 RFLNDRAR
+1466 EFLNDRAR
-1474 ELQAQDR
+1474 ELQTQDR
-1481 TRTLRYLYREDLQLK
+1481 IRTLRYLYREDVQLK

-1502 DMRDRIQGKI
+1502 DMLDRVQKKI

-1517 EEKYFDAETLQKLVS
+1517 EQKYFDAETLQKLVS

-1540 QETVSNILQLQIAV
+1540 QETVSNISQLQIAV

-1567 DKAIMALQ
+1567 DKAMLALQ
-1575 ALAANSNKSLEE
+1575 TLAVNSNKSLKE

-1595 DVDGITKILKGQ
+1595 DVDGLTQILKGQ
-1607 LNNGEYTLNRYFKQV
+1607 LNNGEYTINKYFKQE
-1622 GIEAIADMETEDFTS
+1622 GIEAITDMKTEDFAP
-1637 LIQTVKNYV
+1637 LIQEVKNYV
-1646 DMYYQIKAQGERQ
+1646 DMYYQIKTQGERQ
-1659 GNAQK
+1659 GNAQQ
-1664 VQGAAQPSVHQDPAS
+1664 VQGAAQPSVYQDPAS
-1679 QHQGPAT
+1679 QHQGPAI

-1698 ITLKVLSPGEV
+1698 ITLKVLSPGEI
-1709 QTNTPQGIQLAEF
+1709 QTNTSQGIQLAEF
-1722 LKQHQVSSAVHNLKN
+1722 LKQHQVSSAVRNLKN

-1761 LKNVAPKK
+1761 LKDASPKK
-1769 GVHYNIN
+1769 NVHYNIN
-1776 GKNYQIIGAIDASQS
+1776 GINYQIIGAIDVSQS
-1791 KGLATSAANTF
+1791 KELAISAANTF
-1802 ATLNDSDNRSALLQ
+1802 LTLNDSDNRSALLQ
-1816 GDTEALYS
+1816 GDKGALYS
-1824 DFNKLD
+1824 DFNKIDLPK
-1830 ASSSVGE
+1830 SIGE
-1837 LNQEDSKPLT
+1837 LNQEEHKPLIT
-1847 SLLGNNI
+1847 LLGNKLS
-1854 DRIKLWVNEFISGGK
+1854 DIKSWITDFMSKGYTEK
-1869 RKDVKNE
+1869 RKNE
-1876 DEEQVSTFVDQ
+1876 DGEYIKVLKDQ
-1887 YGYPVTIKNAGDVHL
+1887 NGYPVLVDPNIHL
-1902 KDFPIGNTTLEKLL
+1902 KDYPIGDTTLEKII
-1916 NSNTDPKEI
+1916 NSGASSEDI
-1925 IKELKKNKFFE
+1925 IKQLKKSNFFKI
-1936 TFFTVWESVPATTT
+1936 FFKAWTSINATTN
-1950 LKDTSLYSKLIGDF
+1950 LKDHSIYNNLIGYF

-1971 ENVSTQENRLNA
+1971 ENVDTKINRLNA
-1983 KVENGNLSVDNWNHE
+1983 KVENGYLSVYNWNHTD
-1998 AKINFLLP
+1998 KIKFLLP
-2006 MSASTTAEKDA
+2006 MSASTTAEKEI

-2022 LRTILANTIGDDR
+2022 LKTILANTNGDDS
-2035 NFTYAKPQLN
+2035 NFIYDNIQLN
-2045 WKIIENTRGTYNASD
+2045 WDIIENSKNYYNSTIRAD
-2060 IENEKARIQGLI
+2060 EEARIQ
-2072 EAGLLY
+2072 ELLQLGILR
-2078 GFAPSAIS
+2078 GFLPSATS

-2093 PFTKNSSSPKPVGG
+2093 PFRKNSSSPKPVGG

-2115 DPSNAGSLPGG
+2115 DPSNPGSLPGG
-2126 AVDLATGQVIEGN
+2126 TVDLNTGQVIAGN
-2139 PQTTQDKVEQQL
+2139 PQTAQDKVEQQL

-2168 SKQVVLNGNQGY
+2168 SKQVVLD
-2180 RSESTDT
+2180 E
-2187 NYGRVTSAEQAFI
+2187 
-2200 GANTTPW
+2200 
-2207 QGTEQEQTISTAFG
+2207 
-2221 NIIDNT
+2221 
-2227 FRAALDILNSHVGL
+2227 GL
-2241 IDSELLYNKVL
+2241 IDAETLYNKIL

-2257 AGKTQIPCHSKYQ
+2257 VGKTQIPCHSKYQ

-2285 DAKGWHIVPKDIRAF
+2285 DARGWHIVPKDIRAF

-2306 QGGVTVGTIPV
+2306 QGGVTIGTIPV

-2344 NIDTKIQDSSE
+2344 NIDIKIQESSE
-2355 GWTAQVSTYQAL
+2355 GQTAQVSTYQAL
-2367 LQQMYPDMQ
+2367 LQQMFPDMQ

-2397 IQEDGM
+2397 IQEDDM

-2423 KYNTVLE
+2423 KNNTVLE

-2449 SEADKNRVVPINQ
+2449 SETDKDRIVPINQ
-2462 AAATNLVITSAPT
+2462 VTATNPVVTSAPADDSGT
-2475 AAPVT
+2475 T
-2480 SPPSG
+2480 PPSG
-2485 PVTGGTMADAMDGI
+2485 SSGSSTGETMADVMDGMNI
-2499 NMDDFMSTRTK
+2499 DDFMSNRTK

-2518 VNNHVANVVRP
+2518 VNNHVANIVKP
-2529 KLNIVSKAMVKLKEL
+2529 KLNIVSKAIVKLKEL

-2558 LANTFFDGDTEKF
+2558 LANTFFDGDAEKF

-2576 KDVSVSALPQIISA
+2576 KDISISALPQIISS
-2590 IRDYYTAYSSNRAW
+2590 IRDYYNTYSSNRAW
-2604 YVQNISHRHQA
+2604 YVQSISNRHQA
-2615 ASLVYQLL
+2615 ASLIYQLL
-2623 NDQITA
+2623 NEQITI

-2649 VEYFTSDNPEEAAK
+2649 VEYFTSDNPEETAK

-2672 KLHTVENYRQKLS
+2672 KLHTIENYRQRLN
-2685 ELTNFMDS
+2685 EFTNFMDS

-2712 RVSSIRESVL
+2712 RVSSIRESIL

-2733 SESIDDLLSGKQ
+2733 SESIDSLLSGKQ

-2779 KNLSINVTIDNG
+2779 KNLTINVTIDNG
-2791 QITNVEGES
+2791 QITNIEGES

-2827 HSVVKASPEI
+2827 HSVVKTSPEI
-2837 REMLQGYLDNTI
+2837 REMLQEYLDNTI
-2849 SQLMKTTDMTKE
+2849 NQLMKTTDMTKE
-2861 EIINQ
+2861 EIISQ

-2891 GIADNTESF
+2891 GIADNTENF

-2918 KSVYDEVTP
+2918 KSIYDEVTP

-2941 KKSTIED
+2941 KKSIIED

-2986 EVLTKCCL
+2986 EVLIKCCL

>member
-1 MTNNFFNVN
+1 MANNFFNAN
-10 DPLNLAQGTPLTN
+10 DPLNLAQDTPLTN
-23 PKLNNPMY
+23 PKLNNPIY
-31 RYKYNTDSSFR
+31 RYKYNTDSSFK

-94 TVEDFWRQAE
+94 TIGNFWRQAE
-104 QETINDR
+104 YETINDR
-111 NPRTGALIHPAAAT
+111 NSRTGALIHPATAT
-125 KNFMKKWQKQYQE
+125 KNFMEKWQKQYQE
-138 EKAFESQYNDIN
+138 EKAFEPQYNDVN
-150 NLVKFANSSE
+150 NLVKFAYSSK
-160 EEDAANFRNEVF
+160 EEDANNFRNEVF

-196 RDKSLSVVNA
+196 RDKSISVLNA

-221 ALDPQSKYEML
+221 ALDTQSKYEML

-259 ASEGWLS
+259 ASKGWLS

-285 MQGLVGGNAWYNI
+285 MYGLAGGNAWYDI
-298 PGHLSTLGAG
+298 SGHLSTLGAG
-308 VFATVG
+308 AFATVG
-314 HLGNMVGSAVDKGVS
+314 HFGNMIGSAVDKGVS

-343 IDAAIRQKSEA
+343 IDAAIRQRSDA

-378 VVDRMKALSRDESF
+378 IVDRMKALSRDESF
-392 GSNYYRIHEGDNYV
+392 GSNYYRLHEGDNYV

-417 YFKLEARAQMFGE
+417 YYKLDARISMFGE
-430 QNASQSLKNYWQDVV
+430 QNASQALKNYWQDVV

-458 GAQLMDTFSADVFSL
+458 GAQLMDTFSADMASL
-473 VSVIANPLFMTVE
+473 AAVVANPLFMTIE

-498 DGEGYSDAL
+498 DGESYSDAL
-507 VKRNTLLKWAS
+507 VKRNILLKWAS

-523 GCWNIDEQEKYKNL
+523 GCWYIDEQEKYKNL
-537 GLSKDQIYRTVEEE
+537 GLSKNQIYRTVDEE

-572 TTLMS
+572 TTLLS

-592 RNALR
+592 KNALR

-618 KAILKN
+618 KTILKN

-667 LEAKS
+667 LEAKN
-672 TYDTFIKDNKA
+672 TYDTFIRDNKA
-683 RIDKVYHQRLDYLNN
+683 RIDNVYQQRLDYLNN
-698 ASRESLRDY
+698 ASRESLRNY

-713 ESTLRRVGGDGT
+713 KSTLKRVGEDGT
-725 TYVAEFTDEQ
+725 TYVTEFTDEQ

-750 YQLALERMDDDA
+750 YKLALERMDDDA
-762 ADAACANFLSNSVI
+762 ADAACANFLSNSII

-815 AADGK
+815 AVDGK

-857 YRATK
+857 YGATK
-862 ESALGKIITNAGSEG
+862 ESTLGKIITNAGSEG
-877 LEEFSQNV
+877 LEEFNQNV

-1001 ALANNNAD
+1001 ALADNNAD

-1041 FSNMLQESVLAGD
+1041 FSNMLQESMLAGD

-1067 ENALML
+1067 ENTLML
-1073 KALKGTAMYDE
+1073 RALKGTAMYDE

-1127 VEDTQTSQIKDT
+1127 VEDAQTSWIKDT
-1139 AQNLQSLISQF
+1139 AQNMQSLISQF

-1169 RIAKNAQEMLDLNN
+1169 RITKNAQEMLDLNN

-1232 AVKVTEDNIFNDEEK
+1232 AVKITEDNIFNDEEK
-1247 AALTTDAEQSLNQAG
+1247 TALTTDAEQSLNQAG
-1262 INLAV
+1262 INLVV

-1288 LDEDAHSKKT
+1288 LDEDAHSRIT

-1319 DNKLRRADIETTEQQ
+1319 DNKLRRADIETAEQQ

-1346 TIQGEGTTIDDTAT
+1346 TIQGEDTTIDATAT
-1360 TAPVT
+1360 PASVT
-1365 ITLGDASVQSE
+1365 ITLGDTNVQSE

-1385 DLINMSPKQRFE
+1385 DLINISPKQRFE
-1397 VLSNRSRFS
+1397 ILSNRSRFS
-1406 DKQNAVIDQFINITR
+1406 DEQNAVIDQFINITR

-1481 TRTLRYLYREDLQLK
+1481 TRTLKYLYREDLQLK
-1496 EGETPL
+1496 EGETAL
-1502 DMRDRIQGKI
+1502 DMLDRIQEKI

-1540 QETVSNILQLQIAV
+1540 QETVSNISQLQITV
-1554 AMTSP
+1554 TMTSP

-1567 DKAIMALQ
+1567 DKAMMALQ
-1575 ALAANSNKSLEE
+1575 TLAANSNKSLEE

-1595 DVDGITKILKGQ
+1595 DIDGITEILKGQ

-1622 GIEAIADMETEDFTS
+1622 GIEGIADIKTEDFAP
-1637 LIQTVKNYV
+1637 LIQAVKNYV

-1659 GNAQK
+1659 GNAQQ
-1664 VQGAAQPSVHQDPAS
+1664 VQGAVQPSVYQDPAS
-1679 QHQGPAT
+1679 QHQGPAI

-1737 EQGLQVHF
+1737 EQDLQVHF

-1750 YGTPQVFAVVE
+1750 YGTPQIFAVVE
-1761 LKNVAPKK
+1761 LKNTTPNKSI
-1769 GVHYNIN
+1769 HYNIN
-1776 GKNYQIIGAIDASQS
+1776 DKNYQIIGAIDASQS
-1791 KGLATSAANTF
+1791 RGLATRAAYTF
-1802 ATLNDSDNRSALLQ
+1802 TTLNDSDNRSALLQ

-1824 DFNKLD
+1824 DFNKIDLPK
-1830 ASSSVGE
+1830 SIGE
-1837 LNQEDSKPLT
+1837 LNQEDAKPLIT
-1847 SLLGNNI
+1847 ILGNKLS
-1854 DRIKLWVNEFISGGK
+1854 DIKSWITDLMSKGHVEE
-1869 RKDVKNE
+1869 RKNE
-1876 DEEQVSTFVDQ
+1876 DGETIKVLKDQ
-1887 YGYPVTIKNAGDVHL
+1887 NGYPVLVDPNMHL
-1902 KDFPIGNTTLEKLL
+1902 KDYPIGNTTLEKII
-1916 NSNTDPKEI
+1916 NSGDSSQEI
-1925 IKELKKNKFFE
+1925 IKQLKQSNFFKV
-1936 TFFTVWESVPATTT
+1936 FFKAWTSINATTT
-1950 LKDTSLYSKLIGDF
+1950 LGDHSIYNNLIGYF

-1971 ENVSTQENRLNA
+1971 KNVDTKINRLNA
-1983 KVENGNLSVDNWNHE
+1983 KVENGYLSVDNWNHTD
-1998 AKINFLLP
+1998 KINFLLP
-2006 MSASTTAEKDA
+2006 MSASTTAEKEI

-2022 LRTILANTIGDDR
+2022 LKTILANTNGKDR
-2035 NFTYAKPQLN
+2035 NFTYDKLQLN
-2045 WKIIENTRGTYNASD
+2045 WDIIENSKNYYNSTIRAD
-2060 IENEKARIQGLI
+2060 EEVRIQ
-2072 EAGLLY
+2072 ELLQLGILR
-2078 GFAPSAIS
+2078 GFLPSAIS

-2093 PFTKNSSSPKPVGG
+2093 PFTKNSSSPKSVGG

-2115 DPSNAGSLPGG
+2115 DPGNTGSLPGG
-2126 AVDLATGQVIEGN
+2126 TIDLATGQVTEGN
-2139 PQTTQDKVEQQL
+2139 PQTTQGKVEQQL
-2151 TEAVQRA
+2151 TDAVQRA
-2158 KAIVDNLIAR
+2158 KAIVDNLIIR
-2168 SKQVVLNGNQGY
+2168 SKHVVLNGNQGY
-2180 RSESTDT
+2180 KNTFTND

-2227 FRAALDILNSHVGL
+2227 FRAALDILNSNVGL
-2241 IDSELLYNKVL
+2241 IDSELLYNKIL

-2257 AGKTQIPCHSKYQ
+2257 VGKTQIPCHSKYQ
-2270 IKKVLQDVI
+2270 IKKVLQDII

-2285 DAKGWHIVPKDIRAF
+2285 DARGWHIVPKDIRAF
-2300 GQATVT
+2300 GQAPVT
-2306 QGGVTVGTIPV
+2306 QGGVTVGIIPI

-2387 KYNLQSANPV
+2387 KYNLQSASPV

-2403 TVEGQMA
+2403 TVEGQTA

-2437 TRAFNGYDFDRL
+2437 TRTFNGYDFDRL
-2449 SEADKNRVVPINQ
+2449 SEADKNRVVHINQ
-2462 AAATNLVITSAPT
+2462 AAATNPVITSAPT

-2480 SPPSG
+2480 SPPSS
-2485 PVTGGTMADAMDGI
+2485 PITGGTMADAMDGI

-2576 KDVSVSALPQIISA
+2576 KDVNISALPQIISA

-2629 QELEDELSKMNVEA
+2629 QELEDELSKMDVEA

-2649 VEYFTSDNPEEAAK
+2649 VEYFTSDNPDEAAK
-2663 SILSKLEKS
+2663 SILNKLEKS

-2712 RVSSIRESVL
+2712 RVSSIRESIL

-2771 RLLKEVKV
+2771 RLLREVKA
-2779 KNLSINVTIDNG
+2779 KNLFINVTIDNG

-2800 NGKNITIHKASL
+2800 NGKNITIHKTSL

-2837 REMLQGYLDNTI
+2837 RKKLQEYLDNTI
-2849 SQLMKTTDMTKE
+2849 SQLMKTTDMTE
-2861 EIINQ
+2861 DEIINQ

-2891 GIADNTESF
+2891 GIADNTENF

-2918 KSVYDEVTP
+2918 KSIYDEVTP

-2948 NSSLVKTQFSKL
+2948 NSSLVKTQFNKL

-2986 EVLTKCCL
+2986 EVLIKCCL

>member
-1 MTNNFFNVN
+1 MTNNFFNAN
-10 DPLNLAQGTPLTN
+10 DPLNLSQGTV
-23 PKLNNPMY
+23 LNNPRFNY
-31 RYKYNTDSSFR
+31 STHTPTNTESSNQEQKLGKAENVSQR
-42 EQELKRVQEEQEASK
+42 EQIPSNPSLNPFWNNWEQK
-57 KKLEEASQASQK
+57 HTLQK
-69 QIAKDKSE
+69 QKTI
-77 KFVQKLSSSLK
+77 SLVDQLYNSNYGNK
-88 ESIPSG
+88 TTRETPD
-94 TVEDFWRQAE
+94 DFNRMS
-104 QETINDR
+104 
-111 NPRTGALIHPAAAT
+111 
-125 KNFMKKWQKQYQE
+125 KE
-138 EKAFESQYNDIN
+138 EKAYESQYNNIN
-150 NLVKFANSSE
+150 NLVKLANSSK
-160 EEDAANFRNEVF
+160 EEDADNFRNEVF
-172 NYAFKTKQIQD
+172 NYAFKTKQAQD
-183 QNDFNTRWDKMSI
+183 QNDFNSRWDEMSI
-196 RDKSLSVVNA
+196 RDKSISIVNA
-206 LGDKYLQGDALDVFK
+206 LGNKYLQGDALDTFK
-221 ALDPQSKYEML
+221 TLDPQSKYEML

-238 DPRYKTMSS
+238 DPKYKTMAS

-275 DFTDYATNRL
+275 NFTEQATNRF
-285 MQGLVGGNAWYNI
+285 MYGLAGGNEWYNI

-314 HLGNMVGSAVDKGVS
+314 HLGNMIGSAVDKGVS
-329 WGYYEAQGGGEAED
+329 WGYYESQGGEEAED
-343 IDAAIRQKSEA
+343 IDATIRQKSDA
-354 FIEKASKQNYDNFMA
+354 FIEKASKQNYENFIA
-369 NANPEEKQT
+369 NTNSEEKQT
-378 VVDRMKALSRDESF
+378 IVDRMKALSRDENF
-392 GSNYYRIHEGDNYV
+392 GSNYYRLHEGDNYV
-406 KNISDEDLIKE
+406 KNVSDEDLIKE
-417 YFKLEARAQMFGE
+417 YFKLDARVSMFGE
-430 QNASQSLKNYWQDVV
+430 RNASQSLKNYWQDVV

-458 GAQLMDTFSADVFSL
+458 GAQLMDTFSADIASL
-473 VSVIANPLFMTVE
+473 TAVVANPLFMTVE
-486 TNGSYNPKDWTV
+486 TNGSYNPEDWTV
-498 DGEGYSDAL
+498 DGESYTDAL
-507 VKRNTLLKWAS
+507 VKRNGLLKWAS

-523 GCWNIDEQEKYKNL
+523 GCWDINEQEKYKNL
-537 GLSKDQIYRTVEEE
+537 GLSKDQIYRTVDEE

-572 TTLMS
+572 TTFIS
-577 MGGSSAVKGLATSVA
+577 MGGSSVVKGLSTAVA
-592 RNALR
+592 KNALS
-597 TGVRGTAARSLL
+597 TGVRGAAARSLL

-624 ALKAGATESEITQAM
+624 ALKTGATESEITQAM
-639 EVAAEMGSKT
+639 EVAARMGSQT

-654 LGITA
+654 LATTA
-659 LMGTAEGA
+659 LIGTAEGA
-667 LEAKS
+667 LEAKG

-683 RIDKVYHQRLDYLNN
+683 RIDEEYQQRLDYLNN
-698 ASRESLRDY
+698 ASRESLREY

-713 ESTLRRVGGDGT
+713 ESILKRAGGEGT
-725 TYVAEFTDEQ
+725 TYTADFTDEQ
-735 YEQAK
+735 YKQAK
-740 AELLQEVNDS
+740 VELLQEVNDS
-750 YQLALERMDDDA
+750 YQLALERMEDDA
-762 ADAACANFLSNSVI
+762 VDAACANFLANSAI

-799 FKGDRKLS
+799 FKGDRKLR
-807 DLVSVEKS
+807 DLVSIEKS

-857 YRATK
+857 YKATK
-862 ESALGKIITNAGSEG
+862 ESTLGKVITNAGSEG

-885 SDAASRAAFE
+885 SDTASRAAFE
-895 NDLNQYMQ
+895 NDLNQYLQ

-932 AVNAENIK
+932 SINAENIK
-940 AGLFGFLSTMGG
+940 AGLFGFLSTMVG

-961 HAHGFGQEQKE
+961 HMHGLGQEQKE
-972 AKGVWGNVKAYSK
+972 AKGVWKNVKAYSK

-1001 ALANNNAD
+1001 ALADNNAD

-1041 FSNMLQESVLAGD
+1041 FSNMLQESLLAGD
-1054 DFMTKNNHLGMAV
+1054 NFMAKNNHLGMAV

-1098 TDDEEQSQIFFDQN
+1098 TDNEEQSQIFFDQN

-1127 VEDTQTSQIKDT
+1127 VEDAQTSWIKDT
-1139 AQNLQSLISQF
+1139 AKNLQSLISQF

-1169 RIAKNAQEMLDLNN
+1169 RITKNAQEMLDLNN

-1232 AVKVTEDNIFNDEEK
+1232 AVKITEDNIFDDEEK
-1247 AALTTDAEQSLNQAG
+1247 AALTVDAKQSLNQVG
-1262 INLAV
+1262 IDLVV
-1267 EYGSIDNAIKER
+1267 EYGSIDNVIKER
-1279 KKLQKQRNQ
+1279 RKLQKQINQ
-1288 LDEDAHSKKT
+1288 LDEDAHSKRT
-1298 KGERKQAKEQKKV
+1298 KSERKQAKEQKKV
-1311 VEAKLRAL
+1311 VEAKLRVL
-1319 DNKLRRADIETTEQQ
+1319 DNKLTRADIEIAEQQ
-1334 PQQEVLPVVGQP
+1334 PQQEVLPMVGQP
-1346 TIQGEGTTIDDTAT
+1346 IPTIQKEGTAIEDTT
-1360 TAPVT
+1360 TPAP
-1365 ITLGDASVQSE
+1365 ITLTLSDTNVQSE
-1376 SSYPLISVR
+1376 NSYPLISVR
-1385 DLINMSPKQRFE
+1385 DLINMFPKQRFE

-1406 DKQNAVIDQFINITR
+1406 DEQNAVIDQFINITR
-1421 KGLSA
+1421 KGLST

-1453 AYDNLLQDYINNP
+1453 TYDNLLQDYINNP
-1466 RFLNDRAR
+1466 KFLNDRVR

-1481 TRTLRYLYREDLQLK
+1481 TRTLRYLYRQDLQLK

-1502 DMRDRIQGKI
+1502 DMLDRVQSKI
-1512 EDLKS
+1512 EDLKN
-1517 EEKYFDAETLQKLVS
+1517 EQKYFDAETLQKLVS

-1540 QETVSNILQLQIAV
+1540 QETVANISQLQIIV

-1567 DKAIMALQ
+1567 DKAMMALQ
-1575 ALAANSNKSLEE
+1575 ALAANSNKNLEE

-1595 DVDGITKILKGQ
+1595 DIDGITEILKGQ
-1607 LNNGEYTLNRYFKQV
+1607 LNNGEYTLNRYFKQA
-1622 GIEAIADMETEDFTS
+1622 GIEAINDMKTEDFAP
-1637 LIQTVKNYV
+1637 LIQAVKNYV
-1646 DMYYQIKAQGERQ
+1646 DMYYQIKSQGERQ
-1659 GNAQK
+1659 GNTQQ
-1664 VQGAAQPSVHQDPAS
+1664 VQGTAQPSVYQDPAS
-1679 QHQGPAT
+1679 QHKGPAT
-1686 PAQTVNEDGSEP
+1686 PAQTVNKDDSEP
-1698 ITLKVLSPGEV
+1698 TTLKVLSPGEV

-1722 LKQHQVSSAVHNLKN
+1722 LKQHQASSAVHNLEN

-1745 MVTMD
+1745 MVTRD
-1750 YGTPQVFAVVE
+1750 YGSPQVFAVVE

-1776 GKNYQIIGAIDASQS
+1776 GKNYQIIGVVDASQS

-1830 ASSSVGE
+1830 APSSIGE
-1837 LNQEDSKPLT
+1837 LNQEDSRPLI
-1847 SLLGNNI
+1847 SLLKNDK
-1854 DRIKLWVNEFISGGK
+1854 DRIEAWINEFMSRGK
-1869 RKDVKNE
+1869 RKDVKN
-1876 DEEQVSTFVDQ
+1876 DDGDSIATFVDQ
-1887 YGYPVTIKNAGDVHL
+1887 YGYPVTIKNEGEVHL

-1936 TFFTVWESVPATTT
+1936 TFFAVWESIPATTT
-1950 LKDTSLYSKLIGDF
+1950 LKSTSLYSKLIGDF

-1971 ENVSTQENRLNA
+1971 RNVDTRINRLNA
-1983 KVENGNLSVDNWNHE
+1983 EVENGNLSVYNWNHT
-1998 AKINFLLP
+1998 AKVNFLLP
-2006 MSASTTAEKDA
+2006 MSARTTVEKDA

-2022 LRTILANTIGDDR
+2022 LKTILANTIGDDR
-2035 NFTYAKPQLN
+2035 NFTYSKLQLN
-2045 WKIIENTRGTYNASD
+2045 WDIIENTKGTFNASD
-2060 IENEKARIQGLI
+2060 IENEKARVQGLI

-2093 PFTKNSSSPKPVGG
+2093 PFTKVSSSPKPVGG

-2126 AVDLATGQVIEGN
+2126 TIDLATGQVTGGN
-2139 PQTTQDKVEQQL
+2139 PQTTQAKVEQQL

-2158 KAIVDNLIAR
+2158 KAIVEDLIKK

-2180 RSESTDT
+2180 RSESTNT
-2187 NYGRVTSAEQAFI
+2187 NYGRVTSVEQAFI
-2200 GANTTPW
+2200 GADVTPW

-2227 FRAALDILNSHVGL
+2227 IRAALDILNSIPKM
-2241 IDSELLYNKVL
+2241 IDAEELYKKVL
-2252 QDPVF
+2252 EDPAF
-2257 AGKTQIPCHSKYQ
+2257 KGKTQIPCHSKYQ
-2270 IKKVLQDVI
+2270 IKKLLQDI
-2279 IFKQLC
+2279 AIFKLHC
-2285 DAKGWHIVPKDIRAF
+2285 DARGWHIVPKDIRAF
-2300 GQATVT
+2300 GSAPVV
-2306 QGGVTVGTIPV
+2306 QGGTTIGTIPV

-2344 NIDTKIQDSSE
+2344 NIKAKIQDSSE
-2355 GWTAQVSTYQAL
+2355 GWAAQVSTYQAL

-2387 KYNLQSANPV
+2387 KYNLQSVNPV

-2410 TKEPQMLAAMHGK
+2410 TQEPQTLAAMNGK
-2423 KYNTVLE
+2423 KKDNTVL
-2430 DYLYPID
+2430 DDFLYTID

-2449 SEADKNRVVPINQ
+2449 SEADKARVVPIN
-2462 AAATNLVITSAPT
+2462 TVPTVNPVVVPTTTST
-2475 AAPVT
+2475 TT
-2480 SPPSG
+2480 SPTTSSTDG
-2485 PVTGGTMADAMDGI
+2485 PVIEGTMADAMGDI
-2499 NMDDFMSTRTK
+2499 DMDEFMSTRTK

-2518 VNNHVANVVRP
+2518 VNNHVANIVRP
-2529 KLNIVSKAMVKLKEL
+2529 KLNIVSKAIVKLKEL
-2544 VTHTGYVDKIVKQD
+2544 ITHTGYVDKIVKQD
-2558 LANTFFDGDTEKF
+2558 LANTFFDGDVEKF

-2576 KDVSVSALPQIISA
+2576 KDVSISALPQIIST
-2590 IRDYYTAYSSNRAW
+2590 IRDYYNAYSSNRAW
-2604 YVQNISHRHQA
+2604 YVKNISHRHQA

-2623 NDQITA
+2623 NNQITA
-2629 QELEDELSKMNVEA
+2629 QGLEDELSKMDVEA

-2649 VEYFTSDNPEEAAK
+2649 VEYFTSDNPEEVAK
-2663 SILSKLEKS
+2663 SILNKLKQS

-2791 QITNVEGES
+2791 QITNIEGES

-2827 HSVVKASPEI
+2827 HSVVEATPEI
-2837 REMLQGYLDNTI
+2837 REMLQEYLENTI
-2849 SQLMKTTDMTKE
+2849 SQLMKTTDMTKD

-2891 GIADNTESF
+2891 GVADNTENF

-2918 KSVYDEVTP
+2918 KSIYNEVTP

-2986 EVLTKCCL
+2986 EVLIKCCL